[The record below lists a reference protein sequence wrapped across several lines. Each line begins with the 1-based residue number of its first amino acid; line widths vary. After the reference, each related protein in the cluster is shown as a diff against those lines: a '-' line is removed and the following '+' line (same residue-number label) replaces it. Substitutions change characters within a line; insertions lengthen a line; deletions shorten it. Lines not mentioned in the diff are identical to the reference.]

1 MALQGCIALSRM
13 FIAGVFERIEDLHV
27 QQNNVTD
34 RGFLSLAKVKRVPSP
49 YVSLYLGP
57 I

>member
-1 MALQGCIALSRM
+1 M
-13 FIAGVFERIEDLHV
+13 FIAGVFERIEDLHG

-34 RGFLSLAKVKRVPSP
+34 RGFLSLAKVTRAPSP